1 MLYTI
6 NYLAGRL
13 NRTPQTIRKKLKQVG
28 IVNHTRSGEKIS
40 LNEEEVRRFLFMCY
54 KRQYNA
60 WVKNGDFE
68 QSATP
73 IPMGKGYIQ
82 KQCINDKHYY
92 YIRGLALRYLD
103 NGEVE
108 YYRGG
113 SFPTQESAE
122 MYRDELVSRRDNG
135 DFLLTTMNKSQ
146 DAVSYFKQL
155 LELKKTSLKESTY
168 SLYETFFNSYFATF
182 FENVQLGQIN
192 RMLLEQFLK
201 HTGYNKTVYVLL
213 KLFLEAMFLDE
224 ITNKN
229 FYLLLPKKKHH
240 KTKEK
245 HVPSQEELDRYFK
258 YIEGMH
264 FEHVVRLMFFT
275 GLRVGE
281 AMALTWDDVF
291 FDSDCSGH
299 VIVNKTQS
307 RKKGGAYDET
317 PKTESSNRTAYFHDK
332 RLVNILKQ
340 KKSEAKTNYLCEK
353 NGRRWK
359 SYNKLNKDYFNDIST
374 KLGFKDKM
382 SSHYARTTYISYMSE
397 QGIKDDYIKQ
407 QVGHK
412 NTQMINTVYKKS
424 VVSPKEAV
432 NNIDL
437 YNVHQ

>member
-28 IVNHTRSGEKIS
+28 IVSHSYSGEKIS

-60 WVKNGDFE
+60 WIKNGDFE
-68 QSATP
+68 QSANP
-73 IPMGKGYIQ
+73 IPKGKGYIQ

-92 YIRGLALRYLD
+92 YIRGLALRYLE

-113 SFPTQESAE
+113 SFPTQDGAE

-135 DFLLTTMNKSQ
+135 DFLTTTTNKTQ
-146 DAVSYFKQL
+146 DTISYFNQI
-155 LELKKTSLKESTY
+155 LELKKEYVKDSTY
-168 SLYETFFNSYFATF
+168 WTYKGCFEHLFVPF
-182 FENVQLGQIN
+182 FENVPLGQVN
-192 RMLLEQFLK
+192 RMLLERFLK
-201 HTGYNKTVYVLL
+201 EVNYSKICYVLL

-229 FYLLLPKKKHH
+229 LYLLLPKKKSH
-240 KTKEK
+240 KKKEK
-245 HVPSQEELDRYFK
+245 KVPSKEELDRYFK
-258 YIEGMH
+258 YIEGMPL
-264 FEHVVRLMFFT
+264 EHVVRLMFFT
-275 GLRVGE
+275 GLRAGE
-281 AMALTWDDVF
+281 AMALTWDNVF

-299 VIVNKTQS
+299 VVVNKTQS
-307 RKKGGAYDET
+307 RREGGAYDDT
-317 PKTESSNRTAYFHDK
+317 PKTESSNRTVFFHDK
-332 RLVNILKQ
+332 RLVDILKQ
-340 KKSEAKTNYLCEK
+340 KKLKAKTNYLCEK
-353 NGRRWK
+353 NGRRWRA
-359 SYNKLNKDYFNDIST
+359 YTKLNKEYFNDISV

-397 QGIKDDYIKQ
+397 QGVKDDYIKQ

-412 NTQMINTVYKKS
+412 NTKMINTVYKKS
-424 VVSPKEAV
+424 VTSPKGV
-432 NNIDL
+432 VDNIDL
-437 YNVHQ
+437 YNV